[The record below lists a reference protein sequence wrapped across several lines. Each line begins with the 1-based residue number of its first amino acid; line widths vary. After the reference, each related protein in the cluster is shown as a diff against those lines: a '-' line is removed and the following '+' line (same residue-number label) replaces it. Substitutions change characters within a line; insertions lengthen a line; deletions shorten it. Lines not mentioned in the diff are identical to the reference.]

1 MFLTDFKIQSET
13 DYLSFLVYTS
23 LSDLASPEAKS
34 DEQGE
39 KEFPIISSA
48 SPNTKWL
55 KTSVEVESWA
65 FGPFSHPSGA
75 VVRSRTVKCPTGV
88 QMRSLIR
95 TS

>member
-1 MFLTDFKIQSET
+1 MIAQSAYMVLTDFKIQSET

-55 KTSVEVESWA
+55 KNL
-65 FGPFSHPSGA
+65 G
-75 VVRSRTVKCPTGV
+75 RSRKLGLWPIFTPFGCSYALAHTKMPDRG
-88 QMRSLIR
+88 
-95 TS
+95 